1 MIMSVIFSIVV
12 FIFVLGLV
20 ILIHELGHFI
30 MAKRANILC
39 HEFSLGMGPILWSK
53 RGKETLYTIRAIPI
67 GGYVMMAGEEVEDEI
82 VKVGK
87 QVRLIFDDF
96 NNVEKIV
103 LDHEDERYDQYEKV
117 TVTKVDLKGE
127 NNEPLFIND
136 YTVKRNAFYVYKKR
150 ELQIAPHERSFESKT
165 KLERFLAIFAGPFMN
180 FVLAI
185 FVFIFINLFMG
196 FPVMDSTVLGSIGD
210 GYPSYGILEEGDK
223 IISIDG
229 EPVSDW
235 DEISSEID
243 SNVADR
249 LIQFEILRDGDT
261 DTVAITPVLIFY
273 SLGFRSDE
281 DVINELI
288 IDEINEASIAYK
300 AGFVGGDKILTID
313 GNDVISWFDVT
324 QLVSANIYGE
334 VMTFTVLRDGNIETL
349 TITPH
354 DKEVLEYSGVLAV
367 ENFIGIS
374 PIYEFNFLKSF
385 TYSFTN
391 TKDAAGMIFSTL
403 GLLFGN
409 ENVGVSDLAGPVGIY
424 TITSNA
430 LSGGLLSL
438 LSWVALLSVNLG
450 VINLL
455 PIPALDGGRLVF
467 LGYEAITTKKP
478 NKKIENTLHYAMYLM
493 LMGLFVYI
501 TFNDILR
508 LFNLK

>member
-1 MIMSVIFSIVV
+1 
-12 FIFVLGLV
+12 
-20 ILIHELGHFI
+20 
-30 MAKRANILC
+30 
-39 HEFSLGMGPILWSK
+39 
-53 RGKETLYTIRAIPI
+53 
-67 GGYVMMAGEEVEDEI
+67 
-82 VKVGK
+82 
-87 QVRLIFDDF
+87 
-96 NNVEKIV
+96 
-103 LDHEDERYDQYEKV
+103 
-117 TVTKVDLKGE
+117 
-127 NNEPLFIND
+127 
-136 YTVKRNAFYVYKKR
+136 
-150 ELQIAPHERSFESKT
+150 
-165 KLERFLAIFAGPFMN
+165 
-180 FVLAI
+180 
-185 FVFIFINLFMG
+185 MG
-196 FPVMDSTVLGSIGD
+196 FPVMDNTILGSIGED
-210 GYPSYGILEEGDK
+210 YPAYGVLEEGDK
-223 IISIDG
+223 ILSVEG
-229 EPVSDW
+229 ELVSDW
-235 DEISSEID
+235 NDVSSEID
-243 SNVADR
+243 DNVSER
-249 LIQFEILRDGDT
+249 LIQFEILRGGST
-261 DTVAITPVLIFY
+261 QTVSVTPVIIFY

-313 GNDVISWFDVT
+313 GNNVISWFDVT

-334 VMTFTVLRDGNIETL
+334 VMTFTVLRDGSVETL

-374 PIYEFNFLKSF
+374 PIYEFNLVKSF

-438 LSWVALLSVNLG
+438 LSWIALLSVNLG

-467 LGYEAITTKKP
+467 LGYEAITTKKA